1 MDTMY
6 GIIEKYFENQGSIRS
21 VIVEGEPWFVAKDV
35 CDILDLKNS
44 RQAVSRLDDDEK
56 DGVIFNDSINRRQ
69 KTIVINESGLYSLIF
84 TSTKPEA
91 KYFRKWVTS
100 EVLPSLRRK
109 GTYSLNKV
117 SPSIRLKTY
126 PEISNLIAELRSET
140 DKEIWDFKYSLLD
153 NMCADMGI
161 DTPSFTRLGGVPD
174 ETGQKYSHLKLVE

>member
-6 GIIEKYFENQGSIRS
+6 GIISNYFENQGHVRSI
-21 VIVEGEPWFVAKDV
+21 IIEGEPWFIAKDV
-35 CDILDLKNS
+35 CQILDINNS
-44 RQAVSRLDDDEK
+44 RQALTRLDDDEK
-56 DGVIFNDSINRRQ
+56 GVTINDTLGGRQEMSI
-69 KTIVINESGLYSLIF
+69 INESGLYSLIF

-126 PEISNLIAELRSET
+126 PEILNLIAELNRET
-140 DKEIWDFKYSLLD
+140 DRDKWDLKYDYLD
-153 NMCADMGI
+153 KLCAGI
-161 DTPSFTRLGGVPD
+161 GEDTPSFTRLGGVPD
-174 ETGQKYSHLKLVE
+174 EKGQKYSHLKLVE